1 MLQNG
6 FKVDVIKT
14 NVIDV
19 DDSSHAL
26 PPYLSKYAE
35 YNVSEFFCPDEWSK
49 DGIFIPV
56 KEGDALWFD
65 LRRNEDCAVLPSV
78 QRVNPVT
85 GEPSNL
91 EGGLSKDPVQNYMV
105 LPQQQWIDGYAKN
118 GKVYQFRITKAGE
131 GLAVNEFVL
140 PKNMQDSHAVGFA
153 FYGLKNPKPKID
165 NSDPWACSSLYDE
178 EMFKVHK
185 KYYSKP
191 IWISQKGTVLR
202 SCTLGSV
209 YNSDTQISSA
219 NMVSDSPKVIG
230 ASAVSQDFI
239 EESGLNT
246 VENSMN
252 CFCES
257 TIEDRLENS
266 ISFDK
271 ASMGAGGRIVQ
282 SIVSDN
288 NSIDY
293 YKEKPCALLIIY
305 FCLPEQF
312 ESIMKKGRRN
322 DSSKKDKFVFSG
334 EIGGVQVPLIK

>member
-6 FKVDVIKT
+6 FRVEAIKT
-14 NVIDV
+14 NVIEV

-26 PPYLSKYAE
+26 PPHLGVYQE

-49 DGIFIPV
+49 DGVFIPV

-65 LRRNEDCAVLPSV
+65 LRQNDDCAVLPSI

-131 GLAVNEFVL
+131 GLAVNEFIL

-153 FYGLKNPKPKID
+153 FYGLKNPKPKFS
-165 NSDPWACSSLYDE
+165 NSYKTNYY
-178 EMFKVHK
+178 EMVA
-185 KYYSKP
+185 
-191 IWISQKGTVLR
+191 SQKIGMNMWQKGSRLGSQPSTNPLGCSVLR
-202 SCTLGSV
+202 SSTLF
-209 YNSDTQISSA
+209 SA
-219 NMVSDSPKVIG
+219 SATNMCSDSSIIL
-230 ASAVSQDFI
+230 D
-239 EESGLNT
+239 
-246 VENSMN
+246 NSIN
-252 CFCES
+252 CFS
-257 TIEDRLENS
+257 DSISMDKAVIEDRLEDN
-266 ISFDK
+266 ITFDK
-271 ASMGAGGRIVQ
+271 ASMGAGGRIAQ
-282 SIVSDN
+282 AIISDN
-288 NSIDY
+288 NSVDY
-293 YKEKPCALLIIY
+293 YKEKPDALLIMY

-312 ESIMKKGRRN
+312 EIIMKKGRRN
-322 DSSKKDKFVFSG
+322 NNEKKDKFVFSG